1 MTPKERNRAVN
12 RIQTQLIE
20 EVGADALVIVFSRTT
35 RRRTV
40 TQIHSWGNALA
51 CRGLA
56 EQAYAELC
64 EEEIG
69 EESEEVEEEDED
81 DAE

>member
-1 MTPKERNRAVN
+1 MTPKERSRAVN

-35 RRRTV
+35 RRRTT

-56 EQAYAELC
+56 EQAGAEVG
-64 EEEIG
+64 EDGSGEGGGEI
-69 EESEEVEEEDED
+69 EEEDED

>member
-1 MTPKERNRAVN
+1 
-12 RIQTQLIE
+12 
-20 EVGADALVIVFSRTT
+20 
-35 RRRTV
+35 V

-69 EESEEVEEEDED
+69 EEAEEVEDEDED

>member
-40 TQIHSWGNALA
+40 TQIHSWGNTLA

-64 EEEIG
+64 DEEMSEDVEEI
-69 EESEEVEEEDED
+69 EDE
-81 DAE
+81 EGRC

>member
-1 MTPKERNRAVN
+1 MTPRERNKAVN

-35 RRRTV
+35 RRRTT

-56 EQAYAELC
+56 EEAYAEVC
-64 EEEIG
+64 EDETAVEA
-69 EESEEVEEEDED
+69 EEVDEDED

>member
-1 MTPKERNRAVN
+1 MTPKERTKAVN

-35 RRRTV
+35 RRRTT

-64 EEEIG
+64 EDEIG
-69 EESEEVEEEDED
+69 EDVEEVEDEDED